1 MKALIINGNG
11 HSLRVVPVFDW
22 FSPNVLHWVESAHP
36 RHTVGFYSGVPW
48 RAATRINVFCR
59 GEARLAPTIALLA
72 RIRNATLFFALK
84 VQYNLAQGS
93 ALGYDTPRPMR
104 PVVATH

>member
-1 MKALIINGNG
+1 M
-11 HSLRVVPVFDW
+11 
-22 FSPNVLHWVESAHP
+22 E
-36 RHTVGFYSGVPW
+36 YS
-48 RAATRINVFCR
+48 T
-59 GEARLAPTIALLA
+59 GEARLAPTVALLA

-104 PVVATH
+104 PVGAAH